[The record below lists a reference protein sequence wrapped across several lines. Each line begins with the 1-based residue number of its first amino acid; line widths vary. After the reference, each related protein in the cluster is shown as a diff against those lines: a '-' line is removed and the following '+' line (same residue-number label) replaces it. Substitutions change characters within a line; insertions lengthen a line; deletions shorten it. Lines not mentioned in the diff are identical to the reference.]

1 MVTAFV
7 PLNSPVNDHVKMP
20 SLDESLSQ
28 TTLNLASQDVRAVS
42 QQQQDQANTLT
53 TKLNILFVV
62 NGALLTSLS
71 ISRLIYIPSVFS
83 LIEVLGFLINFILL
97 INAFLPRQVIISPN
111 LEDNKFLERYL
122 ALSPEEYQ
130 LQMMANFV
138 EIYKANKIRID
149 DISQSLIYSAYTTLT
164 IGISIMVHI
173 LVTYFVP
180 AFTLK

>member
-1 MVTAFV
+1 MVTAFI
-7 PLNSPVNDHVKMP
+7 PLNSLINEHLKMP
-20 SLDESLSQ
+20 SLDDSLSQ
-28 TTLNLASQDVRAVS
+28 ITLNLAAEDIRTVS
-42 QQQQDQANTLT
+42 QQQHEQANTLT

-71 ISRLIYIPSVFS
+71 ISRLVYIPSIFS

-164 IGISIMVHI
+164 IAISIMVNI
-173 LVTYFVP
+173 LFTYFVP
-180 AFTLK
+180 VFTIK

>member
-1 MVTAFV
+1 MITAIATLHHT
-7 PLNSPVNDHVKMP
+7 PKDHYIKD
-20 SLDESLSQ
+20 SFSQ
-28 TTLNLASQDVRAVS
+28 VTLNLAFEDIRAVS
-42 QQQQDQANTLT
+42 QEQQDQSHTLT

-83 LIEVLGFLINFILL
+83 LVEVLGFLINFILL

-122 ALSPEEYQ
+122 TLSPQEYQ

-149 DISQSLIYSAYTTLT
+149 DICQSLIYSAYTTLT
-164 IGISIMVHI
+164 IAICIMLHI

-180 AFTLK
+180 VIIK